1 MNIKI
6 TPLIKGGIT
15 GVLMIIATLII
26 YQQKVP
32 ANSPLPYII
41 YFLYAAGIAW
51 TLMTFA
57 ASEQYTGRFG
67 DTFSQGFRCFIIV
80 TLVMVIFTG
89 VFNQLH
95 PEFAEQSAAAYKE
108 ALIKEKNKTP
118 AEIDTMVASAK
129 KGYLTAVVSS
139 SIFGYLITGAIFTT
153 IGTGLLTLLKKK

>member
-6 TPLIKGGIT
+6 TPLIKGAIT
-15 GVLMIIATLII
+15 GVLMIIATLLI

-32 ANSPLPYII
+32 SGSPLPYII
-41 YFLYAAGIAW
+41 YVLYAAGIAW
-51 TLMTFA
+51 SLMAFA
-57 ASEQYTGRFG
+57 ASENYTGKFG
-67 DTFSQGFRCFIIV
+67 DFFAHGFRCFIIV

-95 PEFAEQSAAAYKE
+95 PEFAEQGAIAYKE

-118 AEIDTMVASAK
+118 AEIETMVANAK
-129 KGYLTAVVSS
+129 KGYLTAVISS

-153 IGTGLLTLLKKK
+153 IGSGLLTLLKKK